1 MKKLIL
7 LLSLSLISCNKN
19 IEKYEQKKL
28 ANTLRVIDSINAAR
42 TVYNDSIRAL
52 NSQNRYRD
60 LTGRHR
66 FTHSE
71 IPASGTVRFT
81 KNGRDQYKVS
91 GKASSGNDFVEI
103 NGDLKVVTMQY
114 LNFEGVINQ
123 KINGTAFRRTSKTS
137 FKDEKKGPYWR
148 LQNKKGGEGFVE
160 YIDIHF

>member
-28 ANTLRVIDSINAAR
+28 ADTLRVIDSINAAR
-42 TVYNDSIRAL
+42 TIYNDSIRAL

-60 LTGRHR
+60 LTGRYR

-71 IPASGTVRFT
+71 IPASGTVHFI

-114 LNFEGVINQ
+114 LNFEGVIKQ

-160 YIDIHF
+160 FIDIHF